1 MSYTIEYLESGIV
14 SMVVQGDMTF
24 EDYKQQTIDAA
35 NMAATKE
42 ANLFLTDNIQ
52 QANRANL
59 SEILK
64 LYSLFD
70 ELLGSKTNRLAVL
83 MKRDHKDYEIMKI
96 FEVSCTLRGKAVKVF
111 KERDK
116 AIRWLIA

>member
-1 MSYTIEYLESGIV
+1 MSYTIECLESGIV

-24 EDYKQQTIDAA
+24 EDYRQQTMDAA
-35 NMAATKE
+35 NMAAANE

-52 QANRANL
+52 QVNRAKI

-64 LYSLFD
+64 LYLLFD

-83 MKRDHKDYEIMKI
+83 MKSDHKDYEMMKI
-96 FEVSCTLRGKAVKVF
+96 FEVSCTLRGKSVKVF
-111 KERDK
+111 RERDK

>member
-14 SMVVQGDMTF
+14 SMVIQGDMTF
-24 EDYKQQTIDAA
+24 EDYKQQTMDAA
-35 NMAATKE
+35 NMAATNE
-42 ANLFLTDNIQ
+42 ANLFLSDNIQ
-52 QANRANL
+52 QVNRAKL

-83 MKRDHKDYEIMKI
+83 IRRDHKDYEMMKI

-111 KERDK
+111 KERDE